1 MATEDFPSRAD
12 ASPATITQSVAV
24 AFAGFGLLATL
35 SMGWMLARSTAGLP
49 PFPGGGRPAPLSA
62 PGGGGGPAA
71 PGGERPEVRHPGAPP
86 GRPRARSRCSSR
98 TRARST
104 TT

>member
-1 MATEDFPSRAD
+1 MASEDFPGPAD

-49 PFPGGGRPAPLSA
+49 PSPAGAGRL
-62 PGGGGGPAA
+62 
-71 PGGERPEVRHPGAPP
+71 R
-86 GRPRARSRCSSR
+86 
-98 TRARST
+98 
-104 TT
+104 